1 MEYLKNNYSSQHK
14 LIVSPFIQQ
23 IYETIERIALSGISV
38 LIVGEEGTERESIA
52 RIVHMLSGRRKE
64 TYYKLDCS
72 KLSPLNAE
80 IEIFGSEKIHSDR
93 IEIYKGSLEKAF
105 GGTIFLDNFSNL
117 SVNLIKKI
125 SKTFKNHHFHR
136 VEGVSELEI
145 NVRLVTAIDKTKN
158 DINTETYG
166 DAEFYNKICPLSIN
180 IPPLR
185 ERREDI
191 IFLIDLFIQNNNAT
205 SFKSIKRLSGEA
217 LDFFLR
223 YDWPGN
229 TRQLQ
234 KTVDYSA
241 NACNSDTIEVIHLPS
256 YLLKKGSILS
266 KNFEENN
273 IHSSTVYTKN

>member
-1 MEYLKNNYSSQHK
+1 MEYLKINYSSQHK

-23 IYETIERIALSGISV
+23 IYETIERIALSGMSV
-38 LIVGEEGTERESIA
+38 LIVGEEGTERETIA
-52 RIVHMLSGRRKE
+52 RIVHLLSGRRKE
-64 TYYKLDCS
+64 KFFKVDCRQ
-72 KLSPLNAE
+72 LSPLNAE
-80 IEIFGSEKIHSDR
+80 CEIFGSENLYLNR
-93 IEIYKGSLEKAF
+93 IEIYQGSLEKTF
-105 GGTIFLDNFSNL
+105 GGTIFLDNFSCL
-117 SVNLIKKI
+117 SGNLIKKI
-125 SKTFKNHHFHR
+125 SKTVKNHHFHR
-136 VEGVSELEI
+136 VEGVNELEI

-166 DAEFYNKICPLSIN
+166 DVDFYNKICPLSIN

-217 LDFFLR
+217 LGFFLR

-234 KTVDYSA
+234 NTVDYSV
-241 NACNSDTIEVIHLPS
+241 NACNSDMIEVTHLPS
-256 YLLKKGSILS
+256 YLLKKESILC
-266 KNFEENN
+266 KTFKENN
-273 IHSSTVYTKN
+273 IHSSTSSTKN